1 MGEALVNRLNNRTR
15 AHDERADWF
24 NAVSALVAECD
35 LETLAVKVIIPV
47 LDENEVHD
55 EWVTPLV
62 AWVGK
67 DGYGPVNP
75 PALGSEVVL
84 FSEMNDGE
92 TLFYLS
98 RYNEDYRVPSEF
110 ADGARGLKTDTKYRV
125 LVDLLIEIISQQ
137 QMLLQATNQM
147 DVKSALVRLLGGDDE
162 VVRVTPGKIGF
173 HGTTGTARTALPPN
187 AVDLETCKTLANA
200 MKSFLIQVG
209 HCS

>member
-1 MGEALVNRLNNRTR
+1 MADALVNRLNNRAR

-35 LETLAVKVIIPV
+35 LETLEIKVIIPV

-62 AWVGK
+62 AWVGA

-98 RYNEDYRVPSEF
+98 RYNEDYRVPVEF

-125 LVDLLIEIISQQ
+125 LVDLLIEIVSQQ
-137 QMLLQATNQM
+137 QMLLQATNQV
-147 DVKSALVRLLGGDDE
+147 DVKSALVRLLGGESE
-162 VVRVTPGKIGF
+162 VLRGEEGAVGF
-173 HGTTGTARTALPPN
+173 LGAAAIPRQTLP
-187 AVDLETCKTLANA
+187 AVATNLPTCIALANA
-200 MKSFLIQVG
+200 TRSALIAFG
-209 HCS
+209 LCE